1 MICRNDR
8 MLKSR
13 CPARA
18 HAFVLA
24 RNDRMLKSRRPARA
38 HAFILAR
45 KKDRMLRSRRP
56 AATHAFVRPVLQNML
71 QCGYLC
77 LDGEV
82 GEWIAYFRE
91 GAG

>member
-1 MICRNDR
+1 MLRSRRPARAHAFVLVRKKDR
-8 MLKSR
+8 MLR
-13 CPARA
+13 ARRPARA

-24 RNDRMLKSRRPARA
+24 RNDRMLRA
-38 HAFILAR
+38 
-45 KKDRMLRSRRP
+45 RRP

>member
-1 MICRNDR
+1 
-8 MLKSR
+8 MLKPR
-13 CPARA
+13 RPARA

-24 RNDRMLKSRRPARA
+24 G
-38 HAFILAR
+38 
-45 KKDRMLRSRRP
+45 KDRMLRSRRP

-82 GEWIAYFRE
+82 GEWIACFRE

>member
-1 MICRNDR
+1 MENDR
-8 MLKSR
+8 MLKAR
-13 CPARA
+13 RLARA
-18 HAFVLA
+18 
-24 RNDRMLKSRRPARA
+24 
-38 HAFILAR
+38 
-45 KKDRMLRSRRP
+45 
-56 AATHAFVRPVLQNML
+56 HAFVRPVLQNML